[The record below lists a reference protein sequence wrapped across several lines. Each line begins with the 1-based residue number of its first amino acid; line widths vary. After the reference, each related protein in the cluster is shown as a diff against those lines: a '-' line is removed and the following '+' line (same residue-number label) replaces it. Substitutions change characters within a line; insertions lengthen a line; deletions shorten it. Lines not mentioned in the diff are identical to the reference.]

1 MLHCTSACGHRK
13 RMPRDAKPMPEP
25 PTHTPMILMAALAVL
40 AGAGVVYAMKTRA
53 SVKSVFHPKVWLS
66 IFGIPFS
73 ILPILS
79 WAPAVGLGEGDCAA
93 QWDFSKDKDGKELHM
108 CNRYEIVWSCLLI
121 AHAAQAL
128 SFAWLHEGRTRAR
141 LAVGF
146 GLVMMGVFFP
156 GLYYATQGYD
166 VKPPAPAYLVM
177 ATLFGGIALS
187 GFLHLDAAKAR
198 SD

>member
-1 MLHCTSACGHRK
+1 MEGKKRKKGGPPHNNLTTEAC
-13 RMPRDAKPMPEP
+13 
-25 PTHTPMILMAALAVL
+25 
-40 AGAGVVYAMKTRA
+40 TRA
-53 SVKSVFHPKVWLS
+53 CHPATCPRSLESGATARPGAVPRSLKPGALP
-66 IFGIPFS
+66 GI
-73 ILPILS
+73 
-79 WAPAVGLGEGDCAA
+79 
-93 QWDFSKDKDGKELHM
+93 
-108 CNRYEIVWSCLLI
+108 
-121 AHAAQAL
+121 
-128 SFAWLHEGRTRAR
+128 
-141 LAVGF
+141 AVGF